1 MTWNSKLLRNPSW
14 IWWKT
19 KEKEKNVGGGST
31 CTGDKKE
38 TQTSLLSTSA
48 ACSEESAGCQTLKGT
63 EAEFNASCQ
72 GMLMWLSPPARAGIV
87 KLSDAGKDAQNSTAG
102 CPSLC
107 PYSWNIAVDTT
118 GGMRHPLCSPMAA
131 WVHPCM
137 CEFKSCP
144 SLFYC

>member
-1 MTWNSKLLRNPSW
+1 MTWNSKLFRNASR
-14 IWWKT
+14 IRWKT
-19 KEKEKNVGGGST
+19 KERIEKKTVHALRS
-31 CTGDKKE
+31 DKKE

-102 CPSLC
+102 CPSVC

-118 GGMRHPLCSPMAA
+118 GGMKHPLCSPMAA
-131 WVHPCM
+131 WVHPRM
-137 CEFKSCP
+137 CQFKLCP